1 MLEERQN
8 SSPLVTEAQDPST
21 KLDLIIKDN
30 NSSETKSPWNQETSI
45 SRCYWQ
51 LAKLHKC
58 LAEELHNKLNFKELS
73 IWAFINFLHPFIR
86 FIFLGRTEDGSDSL
100 QPHQISEELHDRCG
114 HPNQTCHKAL
124 PC

>member
-21 KLDLIIKDN
+21 KLDIIIRDN

-58 LAEELHNKLNFKELS
+58 LAEQLHNKLNFKELS
-73 IWAFINFLHPFIR
+73 IWAFKKILHPFIR
-86 FIFLGRTEDGSDSL
+86 FIFLDRTEDGSDSL
-100 QPHQISEELHDRCG
+100 QPHQISELHDSCG

>member
-21 KLDLIIKDN
+21 KLDFIIRDN
-30 NSSETKSPWNQETSI
+30 NSSEIKSPWNQETSI
-45 SRCYWQ
+45 GRCYWQ

-58 LAEELHNKLNFKELS
+58 LAEQLHNKLNLKELS
-73 IWAFINFLHPFIR
+73 IWALINFLHPFTR
-86 FIFLGRTEDGSDSL
+86 FIFLGKTEDASDSL

-114 HPNQTCHKAL
+114 HPNQICHKAL